1 MEIDIICEICD
12 CVMAEERDR
21 FGNIIARCDTC
32 VKQYETDL
40 DELQVE
46 IQERD
51 ERIEQLEAFIN
62 DYISDEKVVDNQEA
76 TVKMIPIEIKGE
88 TI

>member
-1 MEIDIICEICD
+1 MDINIICEICD
-12 CVMAEERDR
+12 CVMDDDRDR
-21 FGNIIARCDTC
+21 TGNIIARCDTC
-32 VKQYETDL
+32 VKQYETDV

-51 ERIEQLEAFIN
+51 ERIEQLERFIN
-62 DYISDEKVVDNQEA
+62 DYISDEKVVDNPEQ
-76 TVKMIPIEIKGE
+76 TVKMIRIKEGE